1 MVNSLWLF
9 LIIMGIIVAVF
20 TGRLQEVTDSAISS
34 AKSAVELALG
44 LIGIYA
50 LWLGLMNIARKAG
63 LIARIS
69 RLIKPITRVLF
80 KDVPP
85 DHGALGSITMNII
98 ANMLGM
104 GNAATP
110 FGLRAMKE
118 LQQLN
123 KDKKTATNAMC
134 TFLVINTSSVQL
146 IPTTIIAI
154 RSAAGSGNPTE
165 IIGTALIAT
174 MCSTMVGIMA
184 VKSLEKIF

>member
-34 AKSAVELALG
+34 AKSAVELALS

-63 LIARIS
+63 LIVRIS